1 MRSPTCSSAEE
12 NDPLLCP
19 LPPGDAAA
27 HTPGPARRAR
37 ITIFSAFLTLPVLP
51 MSSNRTQE
59 EMSGLVDNP
68 RWNGFNNRNREI
80 SNMFV
85 DRRTMGQEEALR
97 EEKS

>member
-1 MRSPTCSSAEE
+1 MGNTSLYG
-12 NDPLLCP
+12 N
-19 LPPGDAAA
+19 
-27 HTPGPARRAR
+27 RALIRIGGR
-37 ITIFSAFLTLPVLP
+37 ITIFAAFLTLPVLP